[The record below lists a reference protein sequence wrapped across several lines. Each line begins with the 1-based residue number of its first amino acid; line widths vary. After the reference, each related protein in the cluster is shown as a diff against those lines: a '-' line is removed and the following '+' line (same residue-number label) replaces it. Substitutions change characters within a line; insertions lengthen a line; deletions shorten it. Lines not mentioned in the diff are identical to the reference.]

1 MVGLIGG
8 IEEGFSTAASSAIGF
23 TPKIIAAFVI
33 LIIGFLVGRLIGRV
47 VARILEAAK
56 INKVIED
63 TPLGDIVSHTGMD
76 ILEFLDALA
85 RWFIYLIFI
94 MAAVNILNIALFSQF
109 LERTVDYLPSF
120 IAGVVILIV
129 GLAVADFM
137 VNWIKNITKT
147 MNIQGGELLEAA
159 IRVFLFLVIAL
170 LALDQ
175 MRIDTSIIRLFLGP
189 LAWALA
195 IVVIFKWGVKDA
207 LVEYAK
213 AKRK

>member
-1 MVGLIGG
+1 
-8 IEEGFSTAASSAIGF
+8 
-23 TPKIIAAFVI
+23 
-33 LIIGFLVGRLIGRV
+33 VGRIVGRV

-56 INKVIED
+56 VNKIIED
-63 TPLGDIVSHTGMD
+63 TPIGELVRHTGMD

-94 MAAVNILNIALFSQF
+94 MASVNILDIALFSQF
-109 LERTVDYLPSF
+109 LEKTVDYLPSF

-137 VNWIKNITKT
+137 VTWIKNVTKT
-147 MNIQGGELLEAA
+147 MNIQGGEVLEAA

-175 MRIDTSIIRLFLGP
+175 MRIDTTIIRLFLGP

-195 IVVIFKWGVKDA
+195 IILIFKWGVKDA
-207 LVEYAK
+207 LVEYAR
-213 AKRK
+213 AKGK